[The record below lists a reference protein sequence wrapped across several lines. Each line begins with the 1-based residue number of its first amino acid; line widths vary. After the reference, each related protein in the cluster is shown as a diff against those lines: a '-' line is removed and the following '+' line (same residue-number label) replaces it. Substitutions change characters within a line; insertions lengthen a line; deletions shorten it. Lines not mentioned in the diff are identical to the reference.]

1 MKKSVIILGFV
12 FSLIT
17 LTSCTTDDMD
27 REMSNSKVQFEEEIN
42 QSLYQR
48 NGDTIVV
55 PSTQNTSQANDGDPI
70 VKPKRD

>member
-1 MKKSVIILGFV
+1 MKKPTLFLGFAVV
-12 FSLIT
+12 FLS

-27 REMSNSKVQFEEEIN
+27 REINNSKIQFEEEIN

-55 PSTQNTSQANDGDPI
+55 PPTQNTSQANDGDPI
-70 VKPKRD
+70 VKPKQD

>member
-17 LTSCTTDDMD
+17 LASCTTDDMD
-27 REMSNSKVQFEEEIN
+27 REINNSKIQFEEEIN

-48 NGDTIVV
+48 DGDTIVV
-55 PSTQNTSQANDGDPI
+55 PPTQNTSQANDGDPI
-70 VKPKRD
+70 VKPKQD